1 MENPALVRDDTDRK
15 ILILYVLSRLPAPID
30 SELLYEACLCDDG
43 IGYFDYSACLH
54 DLVQSGNI
62 TEKDDEY
69 TVTEKGRMNAQT
81 LCTSLPYSVRSAAEK
96 RLEPF
101 AEMLN
106 RYSLIR
112 TETLEEEN
120 GKYVRLSV
128 SDGECTLVDM
138 KLYCGSGESIS
149 VIRKNFRRN
158 AETVYRDIYTM
169 LTGKQEGR

>member
-1 MENPALVRDDTDRK
+1 MDNPVLVRDDTDRK

-43 IGYFDYSACLH
+43 IGYFDYSVCLH

-69 TVTEKGRMNAQT
+69 IITEKGRNNSQT
-81 LCTSLPYSVRSAAEK
+81 LCTSLPYSVRNAAEK
-96 RLEPF
+96 RLEPV
-101 AEMLN
+101 AELLS

-112 TETLEEEN
+112 TDTLEEDD
-120 GKYVRLSV
+120 GKYIRLSV

-138 KLYCGSGESIS
+138 KLYCGAGDDIP
-149 VIRKNFRRN
+149 VIRKNFRRD
-158 AETVYRDIYTM
+158 AENIYRELYAM
-169 LTGKQEGR
+169 LIRKKGGR

>member
-15 ILILYVLSRLPAPID
+15 ILILYVLSRLPAPVD

-43 IGYFDYSACLH
+43 IGYFDYSVCLH
-54 DLVQSGNI
+54 DLVQSDNI

-69 TVTEKGRMNAQT
+69 FITEKGRLNAQT
-81 LCTSLPYSVRSAAEK
+81 LCTSLPYSVRNAAEK
-96 RLEPF
+96 RLEPV
-101 AEMLN
+101 AEMLS

-112 TETLEEEN
+112 AETLEEEN

-138 KLYCGSGESIS
+138 KLYCGTGESIP

-158 AETVYRDIYTM
+158 AEKIYRDIFTM
-169 LTGKQEGR
+169 LTGRQGG

>member
-43 IGYFDYSACLH
+43 IGYFDYSVCLH

-62 TEKDDEY
+62 AEKDDEY
-69 TVTEKGRMNAQT
+69 IITEKGRTNAQT

-96 RLEPF
+96 RLGPV
-101 AEMLN
+101 AEMLS

-138 KLYCGSGESIS
+138 KLYCGGGEDIP
-149 VIRKNFRRN
+149 VIRKNFRCD
-158 AETVYRDIYTM
+158 AENIYREIFSM
-169 LTGKQEGR
+169 LTKKQGGR